1 MITQSNPPRRVL
13 VIAYYFPPMGLSGV
27 QRTLKF
33 VKYLPQFGWHPTVLT
48 VEPRGYVA
56 RDESFLQEIEGRD
69 IRIVRTAPAGPGRLF
84 GKREVVGLPAEWKRK
99 LLSRISDTFFIPDNK
114 VGWRRKAVAR
124 ALTLH
129 RETPFDLI
137 FATAPPFTDFL
148 IGREVKRR
156 IGKPLVLDYRDPWV
170 DYPFKFYPTPLHR
183 WRNVVLERRALRA
196 SSHVVTTNRRVKERI
211 IHRYGFLTYHDID
224 IIPQGFD
231 PEDFPPGVMRGRR
244 KGAAASESGGK
255 MRVTYAGIF
264 WEDRVPDYFLQAIHD
279 LFAEKPRLR
288 GRIEARFVGTFR
300 DENVK
305 LVRRLGLQDAV
316 HVTGYLPHPQCIKE
330 LVDSD
335 VLWTTVGDEYGSP
348 GKTYEYIGA
357 RKPILGLVPD
367 GFLKSTILEAGGQA
381 VAPHDVPAIKR
392 ALEELLAAYD
402 KRQLKGPRADVVD
415 RYNRVTL
422 TGGLVKIFESLFE
435 T

>member
-1 MITQSNPPRRVL
+1 MITQSDPPRRVL

-27 QRTLKF
+27 QRTHKF

-48 VEPRGYVA
+48 VEPRGYIA
-56 RDESFLQEIEGRD
+56 RDESFLQELEGRD
-69 IRIVRTAPAGPGRLF
+69 IRIVRTPPAGPGRLF
-84 GKREVVGLPAEWKRK
+84 GRKEVVGLPAEWKRK

-124 ALTLH
+124 ALAMH
-129 RETPFDLI
+129 AESPFDLI
-137 FATAPPFTDFL
+137 FATAPPFTDFM
-148 IGREVKRR
+148 IGTEVKRR
-156 IGKPLVLDYRDPWV
+156 IGRPLVLDYRDPWV

-196 SSHVVTTNRRVKERI
+196 SSHVVTTNRRVKEKI
-211 IHRYGFLTYHDID
+211 IRRHGFLTYHDID

-231 PEDFPPGVMRGRR
+231 PEDFPPTVVRGRK
-244 KGAAASESGGK
+244 KGTAVAESAGK

-300 DENVK
+300 DENMK
-305 LVRRLGLQDAV
+305 LVRKLGLQDAV

-367 GFLKSTILEAGGQA
+367 GFLKSTILEAGGRA
-381 VAPHDVPAIKR
+381 VAPHDIPGIKK
-392 ALEELLAAYD
+392 ALEDFLAAYE
-402 KRQLKGPRADVVD
+402 KRQLKGPRGDVVD
-415 RYNRVTL
+415 KYNRVVL
-422 TGGLVKIFESLFE
+422 TGGLVKIFESLLE